1 MNAIAE
7 RITGIQ
13 HIGLPTNDMEK
24 KLEFY
29 KTLGFELAY
38 ETMLGVER
46 VCFLRQKNICFETYQ
61 NLEDPQAKGY
71 AGAIDHI
78 ALDVDDVEKAWEA
91 VKAAGLTIKEDEIQ
105 FLPFWEKGVRFFN
118 VAGPNGETVE
128 FSQML

>member
-13 HIGLPTNDMEK
+13 HIGLPTNDMDK
-24 KLEFY
+24 TLEFY
-29 KTLGFELAY
+29 KTLGFEVAY

-61 NLEDPQAKGY
+61 NLEDPQAVGHT
-71 AGAIDHI
+71 GAIAHI
-78 ALDVDDVEKAWEA
+78 ALDVDDIEA
-91 VKAAGLTIKEDEIQ
+91 TWAAVQAAGLKPMEEEIQ

-118 VAGPNGETVE
+118 VLGPNSETVE
-128 FSQML
+128 FSQVL